1 MLAGMLGRK
10 AKEKT
15 SALQR
20 GLQFVQQ
27 GAAELEARGLDEEG
41 LYRLPGQS
49 SVYLQLYRDC
59 YEKGHSVHKVVETA
73 KGGRCP
79 AGRPLSPLLFLGPH
93 CCCIPLR
100 P

>member
-1 MLAGMLGRK
+1 MLGRK
-10 AKEKT
+10 TKEKV

-49 SVYLQLYRDC
+49 SVYLQLYRNC
-59 YEKGHSVHKVVETA
+59 YEKGQSVHKV
-73 KGGRCP
+73 G
-79 AGRPLSPLLFLGPH
+79 F
-93 CCCIPLR
+93 ILR
-100 P
+100 S